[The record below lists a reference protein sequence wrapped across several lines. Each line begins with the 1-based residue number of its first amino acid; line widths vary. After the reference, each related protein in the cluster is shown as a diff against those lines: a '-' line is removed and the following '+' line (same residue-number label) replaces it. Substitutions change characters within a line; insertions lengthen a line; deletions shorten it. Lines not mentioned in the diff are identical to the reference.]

1 MPILTQC
8 PTCRRQLR
16 VPDELLGRNVKC
28 PECLAVFIAAT
39 DTDAREPEHAG
50 AEPEETPAASSVE
63 AESDDFYDDEEDDE
77 DIPRRRNRRRAWRAR
92 AREDVAGPAVGLIV
106 ISAIDILLAFF
117 LVFSAAIEM
126 ARAPDAPAA
135 GERAAPPN
143 RRQRERDVNRDEQME
158 RQVGGVLVMVWGVIA
173 LLCGVLT
180 MVSGLLMKG
189 LRGYGLAMTCCALS
203 VIPCTAPCFV
213 ASIPIGIWG
222 LVVLNR
228 HEVRASFD

>member
-1 MPILTQC
+1 MPIVTHC

-16 VPDELLGRNVKC
+16 VPDELLGRDVKC
-28 PECLAVFIAAT
+28 PECLTVFTAAT
-39 DTDAREPEHAG
+39 DPEARDPEDAG
-50 AEPEETPAASSVE
+50 AEPEETPATSSAEVE
-63 AESDDFYDDEEDDE
+63 SEDYYDDEDDE
-77 DIPRRRNRRRAWRAR
+77 DIPRRHRRRAWRAR
-92 AREDVAGPAVGLIV
+92 AREDVAGPAVGLVV

-117 LVFSAAIEM
+117 LVFSAAFEM
-126 ARAPDAPAA
+126 ARAPDAPVG

-143 RRQRERDVNRDEQME
+143 RRQRDRDVNRDEPME
-158 RQVGGVLVMVWGVIA
+158 RQVGGVLVMGWGVIA